1 MAEDLEF
8 IATFDNPLLANI
20 AKGRL
25 EAEGISAFLHNE
37 RFVEMNWQWSNAVGG
52 IGLLVPTVDAQRAR
66 SILARPNGELQ
77 GESQEMPEDPVDA
90 DEVLVEPNLREL
102 DAARAIKS
110 AVLGLLF
117 CPLQAYTAWLLF
129 MVVMAD
135 EPLRPRYYWCSLG
148 AAALLVPHVAAAT
161 SMLWLLYW

>member
-1 MAEDLEF
+1 
-8 IATFDNPLLANI
+8 
-20 AKGRL
+20 
-25 EAEGISAFLHNE
+25 
-37 RFVEMNWQWSNAVGG
+37 V
-52 IGLLVPTVDAQRAR
+52 
-66 SILARPNGELQ
+66 Q
-77 GESQEMPEDPVDA
+77 GEPE
-90 DEVLVEPNLREL
+90 EVPENPDDVSELLEEPNLRES

-148 AAALLVPHVAAAT
+148 AAALLVPHLMVGA
-161 SMLWLLYW
+161 SMLWLFFG